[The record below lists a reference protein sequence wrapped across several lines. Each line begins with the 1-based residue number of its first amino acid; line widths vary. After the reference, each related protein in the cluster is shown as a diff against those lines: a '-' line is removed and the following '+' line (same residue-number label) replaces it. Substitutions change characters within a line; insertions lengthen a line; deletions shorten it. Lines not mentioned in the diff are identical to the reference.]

1 MLEWLT
7 KRNKKKKNH
16 VGEQQNNNTRE
27 KQKQLVSHNLYLCR
41 EERGRGAE
49 LESVCV
55 RDVFIS
61 SISCGAGDLVSCH
74 PAEAGVEASCVAL
87 AWNLSNER

>member
-55 RDVFIS
+55 QARVF
-61 SISCGAGDLVSCH
+61 L
-74 PAEAGVEASCVAL
+74 CVCVYVCVCV
-87 AWNLSNER
+87 